1 MFDNSVFFS
10 FLLHIF
16 DEISLFYGAVFSP
29 PFIYVFSFPVII
41 LISCFVITYVTKL
54 FRG

>member
-1 MFDNSVFFS
+1 MLDNSVFFS
-10 FLLHIF
+10 YLTNVF
-16 DEISLFYGAVFSP
+16 DCISLFYGAVFSP

-41 LISCFVITYVTKL
+41 LISCFVISMITKL